1 MAQLGSARQPPGL
14 VVTGSNPGRRTS
26 AHEAARVSDLRARA
40 RDRLGSL
47 CYPSPKG
54 LHVLL
59 CHDSSR
65 GGGALPII
73 GPIEVSAFI
82 SYVGPAAI
90 WPVIIGYA
98 LFVLIPLPMNGSCS
112 S

>member
-1 MAQLGSARQPPGL
+1 M
-14 VVTGSNPGRRTS
+14 
-26 AHEAARVSDLRARA
+26 
-40 RDRLGSL
+40 
-47 CYPSPKG
+47 
-54 LHVLL
+54 
-59 CHDSSR
+59 
-65 GGGALPII
+65 
-73 GPIEVSAFI
+73 SAFI